1 MEELEEYPWC
11 GHGVLMGK
19 RKLAWQ
25 KTEDVLGLFA
35 ETLRTARRLYQEFVT
50 KGVPQGRREE
60 LTGGGLKRSLK
71 MIDPGESYAHDDR
84 VLGSGE
90 FVERL
95 RKEHDLSARM
105 PKRPPLESLINK
117 TVDHFGISP
126 QILRQRR
133 KGKKLAEA
141 RRVICYFAVREM
153 GHNGATVGKML
164 NMTRS
169 GVCIAAKMGEELV
182 KERPFLRDL
191 AS

>member
-1 MEELEEYPWC
+1 
-11 GHGVLMGK
+11 MGK

-35 ETLRTARRLYQEFVT
+35 ETLRRARRLYQEFVR
-50 KGVPQGRREE
+50 KGVSQGRREE

-71 MIDPGESYAHDDR
+71 LLDLGESDAHDDR
-84 VLGSGE
+84 ILGTGE

-105 PKRPPLESLINK
+105 PNRPLLEALINK
-117 TVDHFGISP
+117 TVNHFGISP
-126 QILRQRR
+126 QILKQRR

-153 GHNGATVGKML
+153 GHNGAAVGKML
-164 NMTRS
+164 NMTCS
-169 GVCIAAKMGEELV
+169 GVSIAAKMGEELV
-182 KERPFLRDL
+182 RERPYLRDL
-191 AS
+191 VS